1 MPSQTTPRLPPRRDS
16 LDDEQAL
23 ARTDVADPPR
33 FSPRGLEARRD
44 REPLLQAGLRRTQ
57 LLHLGALC
65 GKRVPRL
72 EVRGERPVVEV
83 DGETD
88 RGDDPDEAHSPTRAQ
103 PGSPLRL
110 SNPRV
115 PLCALAHAA
124 GFHPAA
130 RSPPAAR
137 RVAFLSRLGR
147 RWQRRRGRGPQGS
160 TGGTSKARGRSILP
174 PAASAQPGGGLCPP
188 KGLRGQTRRVPVAS
202 GASLAKEAR
211 PRAAGQYR
219 WYEQGPRPKHPAA
232 SGVSAA
238 RRRALPAERA
248 TRPDASGSCRVW
260 GVAGKGGEAEGRRA
274 VQVVRARPEAEASCR
289 QRRQR
294 SPEAGFARRK
304 GYAARR
310 VGFLSRLG
318 RRWQR
323 RRGRGPQGSTG
334 GTSKARGRSI
344 LPPAAS
350 AQPGGGLCPPK
361 GLRGQTRRVPVASG
375 ASLAKEARP
384 RAAGQYRWY
393 EQGPRSKHPAA
404 SGVSAARR
412 QALPAERATRP

>member
-130 RSPPAAR
+130 RSPPAPR

-147 RWQRRRGRGPQGS
+147 RWQKEARPRAAGQYRRYEQGPRP
-160 TGGTSKARGRSILP
+160 KH
-174 PAASAQPGGGLCPP
+174 PAASGVSAARRRALPP

-219 WYEQGPRPKHPAA
+219 RYEQGPRPKHPAA

-274 VQVVRARPEAEASCR
+274 VQV
-289 QRRQR
+289 
-294 SPEAGFARRK
+294 
-304 GYAARR
+304 
-310 VGFLSRLG
+310 
-318 RRWQR
+318 
-323 RRGRGPQGSTG
+323 
-334 GTSKARGRSI
+334 
-344 LPPAAS
+344 
-350 AQPGGGLCPPK
+350 
-361 GLRGQTRRVPVASG
+361 
-375 ASLAKEARP
+375 
-384 RAAGQYRWY
+384 
-393 EQGPRSKHPAA
+393 
-404 SGVSAARR
+404 
-412 QALPAERATRP
+412 

>member
-130 RSPPAAR
+130 RSPPAPR

-174 PAASAQPGGGLCPP
+174 PAASAQPGGGLCP
-188 KGLRGQTRRVPVAS
+188 
-202 GASLAKEAR
+202 
-211 PRAAGQYR
+211 
-219 WYEQGPRPKHPAA
+219 
-232 SGVSAA
+232 
-238 RRRALPAERA
+238 
-248 TRPDASGSCRVW
+248 
-260 GVAGKGGEAEGRRA
+260 
-274 VQVVRARPEAEASCR
+274 
-289 QRRQR
+289 
-294 SPEAGFARRK
+294 RK

-310 VGFLSRLG
+310 VAFLSRLG

-350 AQPGGGLCPPK
+350 
-361 GLRGQTRRVPVASG
+361 
-375 ASLAKEARP
+375 
-384 RAAGQYRWY
+384 
-393 EQGPRSKHPAA
+393 
-404 SGVSAARR
+404 
-412 QALPAERATRP
+412 

>member
-1 MPSQTTPRLPPRRDS
+1 MSSQTTPRLPPRRDS

-88 RGDDPDEAHSPTRAQ
+88 RGDDPDEAHSPTRAH

-130 RSPPAAR
+130 RSPPAPR
-137 RVAFLSRLGR
+137 RVAFL
-147 RWQRRRGRGPQGS
+147 
-160 TGGTSKARGRSILP
+160 
-174 PAASAQPGGGLCPP
+174 
-188 KGLRGQTRRVPVAS
+188 
-202 GASLAKEAR
+202 
-211 PRAAGQYR
+211 
-219 WYEQGPRPKHPAA
+219 
-232 SGVSAA
+232 
-238 RRRALPAERA
+238 
-248 TRPDASGSCRVW
+248 RVW

-310 VGFLSRLG
+310 V
-318 RRWQR
+318 
-323 RRGRGPQGSTG
+323 
-334 GTSKARGRSI
+334 
-344 LPPAAS
+344 
-350 AQPGGGLCPPK
+350 
-361 GLRGQTRRVPVASG
+361 
-375 ASLAKEARP
+375 RP
-384 RAAGQYRWY
+384 
-393 EQGPRSKHPAA
+393 
-404 SGVSAARR
+404 
-412 QALPAERATRP
+412 TRP